1 MRGPGQT
8 YTEVSC
14 DKAQQIDLL
23 SFVSEPAGEG
33 FPAFRKHYPLCPRC
47 SAEVRA
53 WNELH
58 LALLET
64 GGAAAHPG
72 VESLAGLEAS
82 STALSAEARRE
93 IESHLSACPACRD
106 ELGALRRF
114 DPAGL
119 SSPVAGGAGLGSV
132 VGALLGRLRGMVIHP
147 VFAYGVALLLLY
159 PALQG
164 RIEPSPTLRPA
175 ESAAEPDLPTAESF
189 GTSSLRVERQTLAA
203 EPEVPAS
210 QRAREL
216 RPEAALAE
224 PAGRA
229 LEGSALDR
237 TALAAPFHARFQGPA
252 LHLEVSVEH
261 TCRGARDLPRGRARA
276 APASPRAASAS
287 PVGVSRARAGAARRV
302 AHERHLQ
309 GGLQGV
315 GRTVGGGR
323 RGTRR
328 GARRSHVTIPSLEL
342 DPVTLGNGSV
352 EAANGREH
360 GQDHVERGKARA
372 RLLAF
377 RPERL
382 VRRGDGAAGPTTTSA
397 SICSTA

>member
-1 MRGPGQT
+1 M
-8 YTEVSC
+8 
-14 DKAQQIDLL
+14 
-23 SFVSEPAGEG
+23 
-33 FPAFRKHYPLCPRC
+33 
-47 SAEVRA
+47 
-53 WNELH
+53 
-58 LALLET
+58 
-64 GGAAAHPG
+64 
-72 VESLAGLEAS
+72 ESLAGLEAS
-82 STALSAEARRE
+82 STALSAQARRE

-203 EPEVPAS
+203 EPEVPAP

-216 RPEAALAE
+216 RQEAALAE

-237 TALAAPFHARFQGPA
+237 TALAAPFHARFHGPA
-252 LHLEVSVEH
+252 LHLEFPSNTPAEVRVIFPEGE
-261 TCRGARDLPRGRARA
+261 RELLQRLPELLQRLPSG
-276 APASPRAASAS
+276 
-287 PVGVSRARAGAARRV
+287 SRELV
-302 AHERHLQ
+302 
-309 GGLQGV
+309 
-315 GRTVGGGR
+315 
-323 RGTRR
+323 
-328 GARRSHVTIPSLEL
+328 LEL
-342 DPVTLGNGSV
+342 PGAWLTNGTYRVGYRASGGQWV
-352 EAANGREH
+352 EV
-360 GQDHVERGKARA
+360 DVERGAE
-372 RLLAF
+372 
-377 RPERL
+377 P
-382 VRRGDGAAGPTTTSA
+382 DAAM
-397 SICSTA
+397 